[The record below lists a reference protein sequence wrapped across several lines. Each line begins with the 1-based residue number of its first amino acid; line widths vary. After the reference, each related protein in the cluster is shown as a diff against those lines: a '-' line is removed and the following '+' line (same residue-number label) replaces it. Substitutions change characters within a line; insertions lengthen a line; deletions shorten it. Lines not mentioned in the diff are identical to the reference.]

1 MILQRVS
8 TGKTREK
15 RRTGSNIAT
24 AGWLAASFEQNMIL
38 FEICRLDVARRS
50 RVRIGALLIKLIPP
64 NSS

>member
-24 AGWLAASFEQNMIL
+24 AGWLAGWLSGCIIRTEPDIVDTS
-38 FEICRLDVARRS
+38 I
-50 RVRIGALLIKLIPP
+50 
-64 NSS
+64 